1 MADTSRDDA
10 LSIARL
16 LEEHRCG
23 DVVVLYVGE
32 MAGWTD
38 YFVIAT
44 VASGAHRRGLLRI
57 LQEYLESRRIEPLH
71 KRRHLKDEEGWV
83 LVDCGTLVIHLMDA
97 ERRAFYELEKLW
109 FRSEKLYSPNSSAS
123 RSSSRS

>member
-1 MADTSRDDA
+1 MEDTARDDA
-10 LSIARL
+10 LAIARL
-16 LEEHRCG
+16 LEEHRG
-23 DVVVLYVGE
+23 EDVVVLDVGE

-44 VASGAHRRGLLRI
+44 VASGTRRRGLLRL
-57 LQEYLESRRIEPLH
+57 LQEFLESRRIEPLN
-71 KRRHLKDEEGWV
+71 KRRHPEYEEGWV
-83 LVDCGTLVIHLMDA
+83 LVDCGNLVIHLMDA

-109 FRSEKLYSPNSSAS
+109 FRSEKVYSPNSSAS

>member
-16 LEEHRCG
+16 LEEHRCA

-44 VASGAHRRGLLRI
+44 VASGTHRRALLRI
-57 LQEYLESRRIEPLH
+57 LSEYLESRRIEPLN
-71 KRRHLKDEEGWV
+71 KRRHLEDEEGWV
-83 LVDCGTLVIHLMDA
+83 LVDCGSLVIHLMDA

-109 FRSEKLYSPNSSAS
+109 FRSERLYSPNSSAS